1 MDSGSSAAAPPE
13 LPVDLH
19 PTFAE
24 QFAHLAESR
33 GDVTALIDATGELTF
48 AELEARTNQVARLFE
63 EHGVGQGDFVLIS

>member
-1 MDSGSSAAAPPE
+1 
-13 LPVDLH
+13 H

-63 EHGVGQGDFVLIS
+63 EHGVGQGDFVLISTAVGSVTMV